1 MPAVSEMCSIQFER
15 DPRRPDRVDNEAKA
29 CLDEVAASMQH
40 SSDATLVLVGNAS
53 SSEKGSGKLASERAV
68 NTKAY
73 LVSEKGIDA
82 SRITVYTGS
91 QDGKVVSTVLV
102 PAGATFD
109 STGDTPVR

>member
-1 MPAVSEMCSIQFER
+1 L
-15 DPRRPDRVDNEAKA
+15 DNEGKA
-29 CLDEVAASMQH
+29 CLDEVALSLQH

-53 SSEKGSGKLASERAV
+53 SSEKGSGTLASERAI

-73 LVSEKGIDA
+73 LVSEKGIDS